1 MLTAAHRA
9 LSEQRG
15 AGPSVALSEPEPL
28 STHRHLHLA
37 FHSESP
43 LDIDSSATCLNPHSV
58 RETVTGGFVQ
68 EITRPASHS
77 GHGPGSREVSL
88 GCGAD
93 LFSYHQVPV
102 DGSRGAGPVAL
113 QPGLWGK
120 GARTSLSAVALP

>member
-15 AGPSVALSEPEPL
+15 AGPSVALLEPEPL

-43 LDIDSSATCLNPHSV
+43 LDVDSSSTCPNPHSA

-93 LFSYHQVPV
+93 LFPRTTRSLWMAHWGQDQWPY
-102 DGSRGAGPVAL
+102 SRVCGGRG
-113 QPGLWGK
+113 PGL
-120 GARTSLSAVALP
+120 V